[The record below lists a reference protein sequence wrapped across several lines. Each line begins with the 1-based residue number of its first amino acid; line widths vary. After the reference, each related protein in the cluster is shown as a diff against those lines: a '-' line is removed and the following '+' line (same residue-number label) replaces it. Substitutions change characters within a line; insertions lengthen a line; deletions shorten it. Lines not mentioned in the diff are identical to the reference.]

1 MAGRLSDSNR
11 GRFQKVVSN
20 LRAMASPEDIRCALF
35 QQGIWSAQEFLE
47 CLHRNKKEALDEVF
61 ERQLCF
67 GEIWYKEENKME
79 TRNVKLTLE
88 QAKEFY
94 KKGGDLRTIALTAY
108 TEQELIA
115 LPRSWA
121 EFCRCNPLKEIEAY
135 IGSGSGINRVCPLRK
150 GAPRDKNCDQSMLP
164 SESAAK
170 AHLAL
175 MKLHQLRDCYRQ
187 GWVPD
192 WDGIEQ
198 EKYSIVAEGS
208 RVNRVVRVF
217 KDNRFLTFQSR
228 ELASKF
234 LERFVQE
241 IYDARELL

>member
-1 MAGRLSDSNR
+1 MANPP
-11 GRFQKVVSN
+11 
-20 LRAMASPEDIRCALF
+20 SPVILTE
-35 QQGIWSAQEFLE
+35 
-47 CLHRNKKEALDEVF
+47 
-61 ERQLCF
+61 
-67 GEIWYKEENKME
+67 YKME

-108 TEQELIA
+108 TEEELIA

-121 EFCRCNPLKEIEAY
+121 EFCGCNPLKELEAY
-135 IGSGSGINRVCPLRK
+135 IGSGSGIIRVCPLSNE
-150 GAPRDKNCDQSMLP
+150 GSRDMRRDQNVLP
-164 SESAAK
+164 SERAAK
-170 AHLAL
+170 VHLAL

-187 GWVPD
+187 GWVPN
-192 WDGIEQ
+192 WDDIDQ

-217 KDNRFLTFQSR
+217 RENKFLTFQSR
-228 ELASKF
+228 ELANKF